1 VSLAD
6 VWWFA
11 CCCLMLVWVV
21 YPLALWVLSYLKRG
35 REKAAACFQPKV
47 SVVIAAHNEAR
58 NLAARI
64 SNIFSSTYP
73 EVNIEVVVAS
83 DGSSDETPSVID
95 RLKEKY
101 PRIKL
106 INIAPQGGRSNAHN
120 VAVEHCDGEILVFTD
135 AETVFEPSFM
145 QKIVEFFQHEEIAF
159 SSGVLKYR
167 NQSSSAV
174 TESAGIYWRFEYFL
188 RERESRLG
196 IYAFGSGACC
206 AVRKSLYRNIPPV
219 GDVDFTTPLDVV
231 LQGKKCVHI
240 AEAIAYDEMPDSPE
254 REFRARVRMTA
265 KNLYGT
271 IERWGIEGV
280 FKHPVY
286 TCVILLHKIGR
297 WLTPFGMLALFVSNL
312 GLLSSS
318 IFYVVTFIGQAVF
331 YLVAFAGS
339 KGLNI
344 PLARTSYSFCL
355 ANIGF
360 FIGVLRAATGRVPKL
375 YKPVSQTRR

>member
-1 VSLAD
+1 
-6 VWWFA
+6 
-11 CCCLMLVWVV
+11 MLVWVG
-21 YPLALWVLSYLKRG
+21 YPLSLWGLSYFKG
-35 REKAAACFQPKV
+35 RREMAPAGFQPNV
-47 SVVIAAHNEAR
+47 SVVVAAHNEAR

-64 SNIFSSTYP
+64 SNIFWSTYP
-73 EVNIEVVVAS
+73 DANIEVVVAS

-120 VAVEHCDGEILVFTD
+120 VAVQHCDGEILVFTD
-135 AETVFEPSFM
+135 AETVFEPAFLQM
-145 QKIVEFFQHEEIAF
+145 IVECFQHKEVGF

-167 NQSSSAV
+167 NQSSNAV
-174 TESAGIYWRFEYFL
+174 TESAGVYWRFEYFL
-188 RERESRLG
+188 RELESRLG

-240 AEAIAYDEMPDSPE
+240 ADAIAYDEMPDSPE

-271 IERWGIEGV
+271 IERWGIGGV
-280 FKHPVY
+280 LKHPVY
-286 TCVILLHKIGR
+286 TSVILLHKIGR

-331 YLVAFAGS
+331 YLVAIAGS

-344 PLARTSYSFCL
+344 PLAHTSYSFCL
-355 ANIGF
+355 ANVGF

>member
-1 VSLAD
+1 MSLAD

-11 CCCLMLVWVV
+11 CCCLILVWVV
-21 YPLALWVLSYLKRG
+21 YPLALGGLSYLNGR
-35 REKAAACFQPKV
+35 REKAVAGFQPNV

-64 SNIFSSTYP
+64 SNIFLSNYP
-73 EVNIEVVVAS
+73 DAYIEVVVAS

-95 RLKEKY
+95 RIKEKY
-101 PRIKL
+101 ARIKL

-120 VAVEHCDGEILVFTD
+120 VAVQHCDGEILVFTD
-135 AETVFEPSFM
+135 AETVFEPAFL
-145 QKIVEFFQHEEIAF
+145 QKIVECFQHEEVGF

-167 NQSSSAV
+167 NQSASSV
-174 TESAGIYWRFEYFL
+174 TKSAAFYWRFEYFL
-188 RERESRLG
+188 REVESRLG

-206 AVRKSLYRNIPPV
+206 AVRRSLYRNIPPV

-240 AEAIAYDEMPDSPE
+240 SDAIAYDEMPDSPE

-312 GLLSSS
+312 GLLSSGV
-318 IFYVVTFIGQAVF
+318 FYVLTFICQAMF

-339 KGLNI
+339 KGLNL

-360 FIGVLRAATGRVPKL
+360 FIGVLRAATGRVPTL
-375 YKPVSQTRR
+375 YKPVSQTKG

>member
-1 VSLAD
+1 MSLAV
-6 VWWFA
+6 VWWLSF
-11 CCCLMLVWVV
+11 CGLMLVWFG
-21 YPLALWVLSYLKRG
+21 YPLALWSLSYFRG
-35 REKAAACFQPKV
+35 RRQIAPAGFQPSV
-47 SVVIAAHNEAR
+47 SVVVAAHNEAK
-58 NLAARI
+58 NLTARI
-64 SNIFSSTYP
+64 SNIFSSRYS
-73 EVNIEVVVAS
+73 NSSIEVVVAS
-83 DGSSDETPSVID
+83 DGSSDETPLVID
-95 RLKEKY
+95 KLKEKH

-120 VAVEHCDGEILVFTD
+120 VAVQQCEGEILVFTD
-135 AETVFEPSFM
+135 AETVFESDFL
-145 QKIVEFFQHEEIAF
+145 QKIVECFRHDGVGFA
-159 SSGVLKYR
+159 SGVLKYR
-167 NQSSSAV
+167 NQSASVV

-188 RERESRLG
+188 RELESRLG
-196 IYAFGSGACC
+196 IYVFGSGACC

-231 LQGKKCVHI
+231 LQGKKCDHI

-271 IERWGIEGV
+271 IERWGIGGV
-280 FKHPVY
+280 LKHPVY
-286 TCVILLHKIGR
+286 TSVILLHKIGR
-297 WLTPFGMLALFVSNL
+297 WLTPFGILALFVSNL

-331 YLVAFAGS
+331 YLVAFAGF

-360 FIGVLRAATGRVPKL
+360 LIGVLRAATGRVPKL